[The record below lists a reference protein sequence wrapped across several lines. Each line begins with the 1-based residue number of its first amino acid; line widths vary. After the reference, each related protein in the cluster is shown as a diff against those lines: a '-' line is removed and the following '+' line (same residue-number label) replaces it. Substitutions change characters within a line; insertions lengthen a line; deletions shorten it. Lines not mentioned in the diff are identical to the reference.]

1 MRDYG
6 RIDVV
11 LDDYLKEHKISRSSL
26 TRNTELQYS
35 QILRY
40 CRNDVQKLDLTI
52 LAKLCTVLDCNIEDI
67 LKLTKG
73 KWDKGTEQLSQKWD
87 GGTDL
92 TASFFKVI
100 IKYE

>member
-1 MRDYG
+1 MKDFG

-11 LDDYLKEHKISRSSL
+11 LDDYLKKNKISRTSL
-26 TRNTELQYS
+26 TRKTELQYS

-40 CRNDVQKLDLTI
+40 CRNEVQKLDLDI

-73 KWDKGTEQLSQKWD
+73 RIE
-87 GGTDL
+87 
-92 TASFFKVI
+92 
-100 IKYE
+100 